1 MGRNHGFPPMRFPL
15 NQNRISTAAAA
26 DDRRGPTFLL
36 LVDVI
41 GNYSKEVGKMADDDG
56 KGQGGVAGA
65 RRAPRLVGRWV
76 NGGGGGVVRY
86 SGCW

>member
-26 DDRRGPTFLL
+26 DLTRDRRGPAFLL

-41 GNYSKEVGKMADDDG
+41 GNYLKEVGKMVDDDG
-56 KGQGGVAGA
+56 KG
-65 RRAPRLVGRWV
+65 
-76 NGGGGGVVRY
+76 
-86 SGCW
+86 